1 MYPIIWHCLISIIY
15 VFYSA
20 LSRQLSFFV
29 EEDVIKELDY
39 TEIDLVG
46 DLSDTIRIED
56 KVLFTVHLCLIA
68 YVYCTV

>member
-1 MYPIIWHCLISIIY
+1 M
-15 VFYSA
+15 

-29 EEDVIKELDY
+29 DEEVIKELDY

-56 KVLFTVHLCLIA
+56 KIIFTVCMF
-68 YVYCTV
+68 VP